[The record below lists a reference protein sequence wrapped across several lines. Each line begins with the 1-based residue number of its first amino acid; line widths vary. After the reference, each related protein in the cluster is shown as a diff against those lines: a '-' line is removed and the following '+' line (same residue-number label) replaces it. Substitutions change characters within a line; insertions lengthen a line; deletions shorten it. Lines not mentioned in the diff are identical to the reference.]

1 MGTLLIR
8 LALSSALVL
17 VLASPAMAQGESAR
31 GTISGVVL
39 DKSTGDPVID
49 AGVELVGTP
58 QKTRTDIDGKYAF
71 KVPPGSYT
79 VRVFAAG
86 YQSVRIDRLQV
97 AAGGVSTGDAVL
109 PAAGEAGIEV
119 VEVVAEAA
127 KAAEATQILK
137 RKSAAVVSETVS
149 AEVIKKT
156 PGSDAAAVVKRV
168 PSVTVRDDYVYV
180 RGLGERYTTAELNG
194 SRLPS
199 PDPLRRVVP
208 LDLFPAAFLD
218 SISIFKTFS
227 PDLPGDFS
235 GGLVDLRLR
244 EYPDELTY
252 SVNVGTGVNTQT
264 TGQNFLTYK
273 STALDSVAAGASS
286 RQPPSSIPPQAEQVT
301 LPNSTARQF
310 QNVWTPQGSTA
321 PPDFDLGFSVGNS
334 FGPFG
339 FQLGALLDN
348 EWRTQRKVIKRQ
360 FTNAGTPER
369 PDIQVFDDFK
379 SNQSTFSS
387 RLASVLTTSYKIN
400 DDHRLAFN
408 TFINQQ
414 ADDLTRRENG
424 QTNQGG
430 AGSLTR
436 QTALQYVQDQLAYG
450 QLLGEHQFLP
460 WLRADWRTVLSRTT
474 RQEPDTRYTTYDR
487 QDPGQPLLFSPNS
500 LGGQRIDNDTL
511 ERLTDNQL
519 DFTIPFQTRLP
530 WTTAWRLPAK
540 FKFGPA
546 YTFRKR
552 EFSQRR
558 FQFVPGFGTQN
569 LALSAEDLFAPENLS
584 PGLAQAQ
591 EVSDPSDFFDGSH
604 EIAGGYGMFDLP
616 IFKDTLRFIGG
627 VRTEYSYIRLDQD
640 VVRTG
645 CPPLPGE
652 TEPPTRCLTRFV
664 KNNLDPLPS
673 INTVFSPRPD
683 MNFRVGWSRSV
694 SRPEL
699 RELAVAEFPAQAG
712 DRPTFGNPD
721 LIQADIESFDFR
733 WEWFFSPLELVS
745 LSYFY
750 KTLENPIETAVVL
763 QASAPSNTWIN
774 AQKAEII
781 GWELEARKNFGFIR
795 PMLEQLT
802 FYFNFTWSDS
812 TSTVGQPRV
821 FGLQTAQTSATRPLQ
836 GQAPFIL
843 NSALEWSQ
851 PDWVT
856 ARLLYYTQQN
866 TLDSAGINGLPD
878 IFLDRRDQVDFVVQM
893 PLQRWVNQ
901 PITAKL
907 SVENILNDPW
917 VWSQGGLTQQRQTD
931 GVFFGI
937 GFTLTN

>member
-1 MGTLLIR
+1 MGALLIR
-8 LALSSALVL
+8 LALSSALF
-17 VLASPAMAQGESAR
+17 LALGSHAMAQEGGAS

-49 AGVELVGTP
+49 AGVELVGTA
-58 QKTRTDIDGKYAF
+58 QKTRTDLDGKYTL
-71 KVPPGSYT
+71 KVPPGAYT

-86 YQSVRIDRLQV
+86 YQSVRIDKLQV
-97 AAGGVSTGDAVL
+97 AAGSVSTGDAVL

-127 KAAEATQILK
+127 KAAEATQIIK

-156 PGSDAAAVVKRV
+156 PGGDAAAVVKRV
-168 PSVTVRDDYVYV
+168 PSVTVRDDFVYV

-218 SISIFKTFS
+218 SISIAKTFT

-244 EYPDELTY
+244 EFPDEFTY
-252 SVNVGTGVNTQT
+252 SFNVGTGVNTQT
-264 TGQNFLTYK
+264 TGQDFLTYE

-301 LPNSTARQF
+301 LPYSTARQF
-310 QNVWTPQGSTA
+310 KNIWSPTTSTA
-321 PPDFDLGFSVGNS
+321 PPDFDLGFSVGNTW
-334 FGPFG
+334 GPFG
-339 FQLGALLDN
+339 FQFGALLDN
-348 EWRTQRKVIKRQ
+348 EWRTQRRVIKRQ
-360 FTNAGTPER
+360 FTNAGTSDDPQ
-369 PDIQVFDDFK
+369 IQLSDDFTA
-379 SNQSTFSS
+379 NQSVFSS
-387 RLASVLTTSYKIN
+387 RLASVLTTAYKIN
-400 DDHRLAFN
+400 DNHRLAFN
-408 TFINQQ
+408 AFINQQ
-414 ADDLTRRENG
+414 ADDYTRRESG
-424 QTNQGG
+424 ETFQGG
-430 AGSLTR
+430 AGSFSR
-436 QTALQYVQDQLAYG
+436 QTALQYVQDQLSYG
-450 QLLGEHQFLP
+450 QLLGEHQLP

-474 RQEPDTRYTTYDR
+474 RQEPDTRYTTYSR
-487 QDPGQPLLFSPNS
+487 QDPGQPLLFTNSS

-511 ERLTDNQL
+511 ERLTDTQA

-546 YTFRKR
+546 YTYRLR

-569 LALSAEDLFAPENLS
+569 LALPPQDLFAPENIG
-584 PGLAQAQ
+584 PGLASAQ
-591 EVSDPSDFFDGSH
+591 EVSTPSDFFTGTH
-604 EIAGGYGMFDLP
+604 EIMAGYGMFELP
-616 IFKDTLRFIGG
+616 IFEDTLRFIGG
-627 VRTEYSYIRLDQD
+627 VRTEYSYIRLDED
-640 VVRTG
+640 VIRQG
-645 CPPLPGE
+645 CPGGSS
-652 TEPPTRCLTRFV
+652 RCLTRFV
-664 KNNLDPLPS
+664 KNNLNPLPG
-673 INTVFSPRPD
+673 INAVFSPRPD

-699 RELAVAEFPAQAG
+699 RELAVAQFPAQRG

-750 KTLENPIETAVVL
+750 KSLENPIEQAVVL
-763 QASAPSNTWIN
+763 QASDPANTWIN
-774 AQKAEII
+774 AESADII

-812 TSTVGQPRV
+812 TSTVGKPRV
-821 FGLQTAQTSATRPLQ
+821 FGLQTTQTSTERPLQ

-843 NSALEWSQ
+843 NTALEWSQ

-856 ARLLYYTQQN
+856 ARLLYYTQQD
-866 TLDSAGINGLPD
+866 TLDNAGINGLPN
-878 IFLDRRDQVDFVVQM
+878 IFLDRRDQVDFVVQV
-893 PLQRWVNQ
+893 PLQRWVEK

-917 VWSQGGLTQQRQTD
+917 VFSQGGLTQQRYTD

>member
-1 MGTLLIR
+1 MGMLLTR
-8 LALSSALVL
+8 LALSSALVFL
-17 VLASPAMAQGESAR
+17 LGSHASAQEK

-49 AGVELVGTP
+49 AGVELVGTS
-58 QKTRTDIDGKYAF
+58 QKSRTDLDGKYSF
-71 KVPPGSYT
+71 KVAPGTYT

-109 PAAGEAGIEV
+109 PAAGEAGVEV

-137 RKSAAVVSETVS
+137 RKAAPVVLETIS

-208 LDLFPAAFLD
+208 LDLFPASFLD
-218 SISIFKTFS
+218 SISIAKTFT

-244 EYPDELTY
+244 EFPDELTY
-252 SVNVGTGVNTQT
+252 SFNVGVGANTQT
-264 TGQNFLTYK
+264 TGQDFLTYQ
-273 STALDSVAAGASS
+273 STALDTVASGASS
-286 RQPPSSIPPQAEQVT
+286 RQPPSSIPNQAEQVT

-310 QNVWTPQGSTA
+310 KNIWSPTTATA
-321 PPDFDLGFSVGNS
+321 PADYDLGFSVGNTW
-334 FGPFG
+334 GPFG
-339 FQLGALLDN
+339 FQFGALLDN
-348 EWRTQRKVIKRQ
+348 EWRTVRNAIKRQ
-360 FTNAGTPER
+360 FTNQDTTGGTGGNKLFIADNFR
-369 PDIQVFDDFK
+369 
-379 SNQSTFSS
+379 SNQSVFSS
-387 RLASVLTTSYKIN
+387 RLASVLTTAYKIN
-400 DDHRLAFN
+400 DNHRLAFN
-408 TFINQQ
+408 AFINQQ
-414 ADDLTRRENG
+414 ADDYTRRETG
-424 QTNQGG
+424 ETFQGG
-430 AGSLTR
+430 AGSFSR
-436 QTALQYVQDQLAYG
+436 QTALQYVQDQLSYG
-450 QLLGEHQFLP
+450 QLLGEHQLP
-460 WLRADWRTVLSRTT
+460 WIRGDWRTVLSRTT
-474 RQEPDTRYTTYDR
+474 RQEPDTRYTTYSR
-487 QDPGQPLLFSPNS
+487 QDPGQPLLFTPSS

-511 ERLTDNQL
+511 EWLTDSQA
-519 DFTIPFQTRLP
+519 DFTVPFQTRLP
-530 WTTAWRLPAK
+530 GTSAWRLPAK

-546 YTFRKR
+546 YTYRAR

-569 LALSAEDLFAPENLS
+569 LQLPAQDLFAPENIA
-584 PGLAQAQ
+584 PGLASAQ
-591 EVSDPSDFFDGSH
+591 EVSNPSDFFNGSH
-604 EIAGGYGMFDLP
+604 EIMAGYGMFELP

-627 VRTEYSYIRLDQD
+627 VRTEYSYIRLDED
-640 VVRTG
+640 VVRQG
-645 CPPLPGE
+645 CPGGAS
-652 TEPPTRCLTRFV
+652 RCLTRFV
-664 KNNLDPLPS
+664 KNNLNPLPG

-699 RELAVAEFPAQAG
+699 RELAVAQFPAQRG

-750 KTLENPIETAVVL
+750 KTMDNPIEQAVVL
-763 QASAPSNTWIN
+763 QASDPSNTWIN
-774 AQKAEII
+774 AVSADII
-781 GWELEARKNFGFIR
+781 GWELEARKNFGFVR
-795 PMLEQLT
+795 PLLEQLT
-802 FYFNFTWSDS
+802 FYLNFTWSDS
-812 TSTVGQPRV
+812 TSNVGKPRV
-821 FGLQTAQTSATRPLQ
+821 FGLQTTQTSTTRPLQ

-843 NSALEWSQ
+843 NTSLEWNQ

-856 ARLLYYTQQN
+856 ARLLYYTQQD
-866 TLDSAGINGLPD
+866 TLDNAGINGLPN
-878 IFLDRRDQVDFVVQM
+878 IFLDRRDQLDFVVQM
-893 PLQRWVNQ
+893 PLQRWVDK

-907 SVENILNDPW
+907 SIENILDSPW
-917 VWSQGGLTQQRQTD
+917 VWSQGGLIQQRYRD
-931 GVFFGI
+931 GLSFGF
-937 GFTLTN
+937 GLTLTN